1 MFILVGI
8 DVLILLC
15 TDSILLSLRP
25 RGSTS
30 DRLHFDLQDL
40 LIGLRR
46 AVAAVNRIAKAEGR
60 SGTRVVVAGLFGQG
74 ELWPTLLDLVA
85 LLQMAYELNNAF
97 FRLFSGLLPFV
108 PVRNLASEV
117 NSLDL
122 LDESSNDVIL
132 FVAKWPHR
140 NQV

>member
-8 DVLILLC
+8 DVLVLLC
-15 TDSILLSLRP
+15 TDSILLSLSP
-25 RGSTS
+25 RGSAS

-46 AVAAVNRIAKAEGR
+46 AVAAVNRIAKAVGR

-74 ELWPTLLDLVA
+74 ELWSTLWDLVA
-85 LLQMAYELNNAF
+85 LLQMAYQLNNAF

-108 PVRNLASEV
+108 PVRNLAPEV

-140 NQV
+140 NQI